1 MATIGHTTLKKTP
14 PHESVRGCLNPNK
27 KKSLQEAFYSAI

>member
-1 MATIGHTTLKKTP
+1 MATIGHATLKKTP

-27 KKSLQEAFYSAI
+27 IESLREALYSAI